1 MANTG
6 PAAGTPAAV
15 TSMAHKML
23 SPDGKE
29 ALHFHG
35 KDIDGFLGEYETAAQ
50 NSSLTDTQKCEGI
63 RIYFSRKQKEL
74 LDVLPSFQ
82 AKDWIA
88 LKKQLE
94 SLYTSTAQKK
104 VYQPRDMQKFS
115 AKKRKI
121 MRLDHFDTY
130 RQDFLTI
137 SGNLTSRK
145 TLS

>member
-6 PAAGTPAAV
+6 PATV
-15 TSMAHKML
+15 TVPSMAHKML
-23 SPDGKE
+23 SPCGKE

-50 NSSLTDTQKCEGI
+50 NSNLTNMQKCKGF
-63 RIYFSRKQKEL
+63 RIYFLNKQKEL
-74 LDVLPSFQ
+74 LDVLPSFH
-82 AKDWIA
+82 AKDWTD
-88 LKKQLE
+88 LKKALE

-130 RQDFLTI
+130 
-137 SGNLTSRK
+137 
-145 TLS
+145 